1 METFEEF
8 MAAMKASREESE
20 KRFARIEKLQEE
32 NAKGFAE
39 IREQQKENAKGFAE
53 LRELQKKNEE
63 EQKRREEKREKEW
76 AELKKQSAEMR
87 TDVDGIGE
95 SNGRFSETY
104 FYNTL
109 LNSMRFGGK
118 DFDEIDKGLKRTR
131 KLPGGGK
138 LKGEYDVVMYN
149 GNTIA
154 LIEVKYKVRKNHIE
168 NLKTKQVSVFK
179 ELFPQYAKFDFY
191 LGIAGLSFEDDTEK
205 EALEQG
211 IGILRPKG
219 ESVEIID
226 DNLKVY

>member
-1 METFEEF
+1 MEEKKIRTFDEIMEGF
-8 MAAMKASREESE
+8 D
-20 KRFARIEKLQEE
+20 RIEKM
-32 NAKGFAE
+32 
-39 IREQQKENAKGFAE
+39 REKD
-53 LRELQKKNEE
+53 R
-63 EQKRREEKREKEW
+63 KEW
-76 AELKKQSAEMR
+76 AEWKKEEKERAARIDAQIERTFKGLEALEKQSAEMR

-95 SNGRFSETY
+95 SNGKFSETY

-109 LNSMRFGGK
+109 FNSMRFGGK
-118 DFDEIDKGLKRTR
+118 EFDQIDKGLKRSK
-131 KLPGGGK
+131 KLSNGDK

-179 ELFPQYAKFDFY
+179 ELFTQYAKFDFY
-191 LGIAGLSFEDDTEK
+191 LGIAGLSFEDNTEK

>member
-1 METFEEF
+1 ME
-8 MAAMKASREESE
+8 KWREELAEIRASMAE
-20 KRFARIEKLQEE
+20 NMKGFAEIRELQKKNEEENAKGFARIEKMQEE

-39 IREQQKENAKGFAE
+39 
-53 LRELQKKNEE
+53 LR
-63 EQKRREEKREKEW
+63 
-76 AELKKQSAEMR
+76 KQSAEMR

-118 DFDEIDKGLKRTR
+118 DFDEIDKGLKRAR

>member
-1 METFEEF
+1 MEEKKTLTFEEL
-8 MAAMKASREESE
+8 MA
-20 KRFARIEKLQEE
+20 
-32 NAKGFAE
+32 GFAE
-39 IREQQKENAKGFAE
+39 IRELQKENARGFAE

-63 EQKRREEKREKEW
+63 ESKREW
-76 AELKKQSAEMR
+76 AELKKQISDTR
-87 TDVDGIGE
+87 RDVDGIGE
-95 SNGRFSETY
+95 SNGKFSETY

-118 DFDEIDKGLKRTR
+118 DFDEIEKGMKRAK
-131 KLPGGGK
+131 KLPDGK
-138 LKGEYDVVMYN
+138 KLTGEYDVVMYN

-226 DNLKVY
+226 DNLKAY